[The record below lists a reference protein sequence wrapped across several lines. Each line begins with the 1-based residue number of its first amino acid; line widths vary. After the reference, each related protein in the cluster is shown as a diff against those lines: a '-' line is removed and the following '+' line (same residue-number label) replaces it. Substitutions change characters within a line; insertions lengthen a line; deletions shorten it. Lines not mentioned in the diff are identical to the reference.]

1 MEQIEEG
8 LDLIWLLFVITH
20 VGQKCLLWVIAGGRM
35 TRRIRVQGCFLFA
48 CGFVCLLAFR
58 MVLIVGGVVAF
69 LSGKIKVM
77 NISVVNLKTMVIMD
91 LSCFGFHLLGQ
102 RVHGVCHNGGQRI
115 NRILRSVW
123 IWETTLIPISYQ
135 KENCSRRLKTG
146 SLESFLICFT

>member
-58 MVLIVGGVVAF
+58 MVLIVGGVVALF
-69 LSGKIKVM
+69 SGKDQSHERFCGEFKD
-77 NISVVNLKTMVIMD
+77 NGNN
-91 LSCFGFHLLGQ
+91 GFEL
-102 RVHGVCHNGGQRI
+102 
-115 NRILRSVW
+115 VW
-123 IWETTLIPISYQ
+123 FPSSGAEVECATPEGKGLT
-135 KENCSRRLKTG
+135 E
-146 SLESFLICFT
+146 F

>member
-58 MVLIVGGVVAF
+58 IGVNCRWGRSASQRKDQSHERFCGEFKDNGNNGFELVWF
-69 LSGKIKVM
+69 PSSGAEVECATPEGKG
-77 NISVVNLKTMVIMD
+77 LTE
-91 LSCFGFHLLGQ
+91 FQ
-102 RVHGVCHNGGQRI
+102 EVC
-115 NRILRSVW
+115 
-123 IWETTLIPISYQ
+123 
-135 KENCSRRLKTG
+135 G
-146 SLESFLICFT
+146 SG